1 MNLVT
6 AAALTTALDD
16 AILMRAHGNSN
27 CKSGLELKN
36 HG

>member
-1 MNLVT
+1 MNLAT

-16 AILMRAHGNSN
+16 AILMRAHANSN
-27 CKSGLELKN
+27 CKTGLKLQN